1 MHNEHYTQV
10 ALHIEYCTMATEH
23 CTLYAAV
30 SADRTVSPV
39 SVLRPAKQI
48 VSQTR
53 RFLSQNEKRRRN
65 KSVFIFEI
73 LLLCFQIK
81 SHR

>member
-1 MHNEHYTQV
+1 
-10 ALHIEYCTMATEH
+10 MATEH

-39 SVLRPAKQI
+39 SVLRPANQI

-73 LLLCFQIK
+73 VLLCFK
-81 SHR
+81 SNHTDEKYMYNLSVLLKTVHLN